1 MVTICHQMDDKWFK
15 AQQKRVGVTADQIA
29 AEMGR
34 DRSAVSSIYTGRRR
48 MSLEWARA
56 FAKVLDVPLEDVLS
70 HAGVLEPEDAQR
82 VRPGFAES
90 DVAPWIGKG
99 SQAEHVKTAAAS
111 LGGARPGVDVW
122 TVKSLA
128 MAAGG
133 YLPGDQLLVDTHQ
146 SERCKA
152 GDVVIAQRYDGQNGT
167 AETVLR
173 RFEPPVLVAASTDPE
188 EGRVLVVDGHNVVIR
203 GKVVAS
209 WRA

>member
-1 MVTICHQMDDKWFK
+1 MDDKWFK
-15 AQQKRVGVTADQIA
+15 QQQKRAGVTAGDIA
-29 AEMGR
+29 AKMGR
-34 DRSAVSSIYTGRRR
+34 ARSNVSHIYSGQQK
-48 MSLEWARA
+48 MSLDWARV
-56 FAKVLDVPLEDVLS
+56 FAEVLDVPLEEVLS
-70 HAGVLEPEDAQR
+70 HAGVLEAPEAQR
-82 VRPGFAES
+82 VSPGFAES

-99 SQAEHVKTAAAS
+99 GEAERVRIAAAS

-122 TVKSLA
+122 TVKSLS

-152 GDVVIAQRYDGQNGT
+152 GDVVIAQSYDGQNGT

-173 RFEPPVLVAASTDPE
+173 RFEPPVLVAASTDPAD
-188 EGRVLVVDGHNVVIR
+188 GRVLVVDGNNVVIR